1 MNNPSMQNDSIRLR
15 PAVAAP
21 GVARGHFLL
30 FALAFMVYVGCGS
43 SNLIPFTDSVRMSY
57 TGNEL
62 METSVYVSAD
72 MELVSLRKG
81 EVEGDDVFKREIK
94 KTLRIDQETPGRV
107 VRAGADWVQVQFADS
122 INITFVKNQ
131 SNGVYQT
138 PGWGTINVG
147 EERFDINMRV
157 LAGKNIDLLVGRIRE
172 P

>member
-1 MNNPSMQNDSIRLR
+1 MNNPSLQNDSIRSH
-15 PAVAAP
+15 PAADSP
-21 GVARGHFLL
+21 GVEKGHRVLL
-30 FALAFMVYVGCGS
+30 ALAFMALAGCAS

-62 METSVYVSAD
+62 TETSVYVSAD
-72 MELVSLRKG
+72 MELISLRKG

-94 KTLRIDQETPGRV
+94 KTLRIDRETPGRV

-122 INITFVKNQ
+122 INITFVRNP

-147 EERFDINMRV
+147 EERFDVNMRV
-157 LAGKNIDLLVGRIRE
+157 LAGKNIDLLVGRTRE